1 MNAGEI
7 PANSWVHDLAVGG
20 GRIIGEACHYVDL
33 MRFLAGSGIV
43 GVQAGGMGAH
53 PAVEVKSDKAVISLF
68 FADGSFGTIH
78 YLANGGKVFP
88 KERIEVF
95 AGDAVLQLDNF
106 RKRYMKE
113 KAELI
118 KYGNESVLKE
128 FLGILDNLER
138 ALSSAKR
145 SKEMEPLIEGLELII
160 KQFEAILERF
170 GVKSIE
176 AKGRPFDPY
185 VHEAI
190 MHVESDEH
198 PENTVLEE
206 FQRGFTF
213 HDRLLRPAK
222 VSVSKKAES
231 AEKNGD

>member
-1 MNAGEI
+1 
-7 PANSWVHDLAVGG
+7 
-20 GRIIGEACHYVDL
+20 
-33 MRFLAGSGIV
+33 
-43 GVQAGGMGAH
+43 
-53 PAVEVKSDKAVISLF
+53 
-68 FADGSFGTIH
+68 
-78 YLANGGKVFP
+78 
-88 KERIEVF
+88 
-95 AGDAVLQLDNF
+95 
-106 RKRYMKE
+106 MKE